1 LKVHLDEGRRV
12 AEVFVSSA
20 TKCRDIVQRLQR
32 QIHAIDCFLLEVWQG
47 CERLVPDNE
56 SMLSTLLEWGSDLQD
71 VRFYLRQREETVSFR
86 QIVDGSSLRVNGF
99 KEEPLPSKDVLL
111 GGSRMSVDDLKE
123 IAARQQQEIAIKE
136 RELKTK
142 QVQLM
147 EIKRKTQRKP
157 QSPHVQQLSVKVD
170 EQSERLTALR
180 HARDQVDSYKLS
192 NSALADELERVRS
205 LFLEKEKELA
215 IAVAKVESLTR
226 QLDKQRQG
234 FCGPSSSQSK
244 THQQLE
250 LERLRKELMTRNELN
265 HQQSIQIQSQ
275 KQLLAEKHKELFELD
290 AQIDQHS
297 EELRKKTLQNN
308 HTDHDNYPLYPSEE
322 EEEEEFLEMD
332 YGSLGNFATR
342 PNKGNSGNSKS
353 GSVSVGSSRGHPRN
367 SRKLETLLEVEEEV
381 SDGHA
386 SSKSSTED
394 LSEGPG
400 PPEVSRVTPAKSL
413 FENAKS
419 LGPMRNAPV
428 QPYSETTPNTTAI
441 VVADQLSNG
450 FSASLQ
456 RFEPEGVK
464 ETEFSSS
471 EPSDFERRAN
481 DEKEAEVYANSL
493 LKPKRL
499 RDQASEMARKMTP
512 KLRGNLFEQDN
523 LQETKSNMRGSES
536 KTKAPSW
543 NSGHNNPSDTCE
555 HSSLG
560 SPSSPSSLPSSP
572 LRSTSSKA
580 AIFAVT
586 ALSKSTGESQKPVEF
601 HKLDNRKDNSSILGK
616 QEPEE
621 VPFKD
626 KIIQP
631 PKANT
636 AEPIRGFQN
645 SKNTK
650 SFHEEI
656 FSARRV
662 KSEALS
668 TKNESVSNNSD
679 VRKKECGSTE
689 ENSSLNGALSKQSDV
704 LPKQNDASPNQN
716 DAFLNQN
723 DKLAKQS
730 DAFNNAKGRATDFSE
745 VKTTVKTA
753 LTAKTNSSPIQ
764 YPTVV
769 SEKKAIRLQT
779 LNSEVPL
786 SRLQSDKRTNPKA
799 EEALKK
805 TASTIEENESKTA
818 FSLKSLQHTARREAF
833 KQKEM
838 DPLRTAASNQKTD
851 SSEMQKATSPVL
863 SSTNSAVQLEQ
874 AVEHL
879 ISKSPNNDG
888 ASDFAVNETV
898 PESSLNSVL
907 KNNREE
913 FDRRPADENVHPDIS
928 LPLRMTA
935 MAFKP
940 ISLKAKKL
948 ASQQGNDGPLFNR
961 SQLAPV
967 ISNSISVR
975 GQSSLSKITITPSGT
990 FFSAPVSDRPEKRS
1004 PVPTSKRTRLGQRF
1018 AAPTY
1023 SEEEESKNFQVSA
1036 EEFPEEKSFD
1046 GVTVANEDLSKYEDP
1061 SSEDVQGTNTSG
1073 EKGDRKLS
1081 QGKTQ
1086 EELCWDPKHVVS
1098 SVNIKLTNHGI
1109 QEMKDKKENIQM
1121 NSSFGKI
1128 IKPLKQESKSAN
1140 GNVSNFLYTPSEN
1153 GRAQFGS
1160 SRPSSDSN
1168 GNNAKSA
1175 NRTFE
1180 NREIT
1185 CEIVDEP
1192 KVENSERT
1200 TDKQSKSEKLSRKV
1214 LTSRLSYPT
1223 QVDGRTVFTRR
1234 ELPTTKETKENNAEV
1249 LRVESFHEMNTAPFT
1264 IGNEKTE
1271 RNESSLQTLE
1281 RVGNPL
1287 VPTAVEESPRS
1298 NAENVSSKG
1307 YVSVD
1312 SALVDQAPVQ
1322 KTKRSKKAQR
1332 VSLDPHAV
1340 LLDAAVEGELDIVK
1354 EIVSELED
1362 PSKPN
1367 PEGITALHNAVC
1379 ACHDDVVK
1387 FLVRYG
1393 CDINSRDSHG
1403 WTPLHCAAANNA
1415 TEMSRFLVEHGACV
1429 LAATSLE
1436 SKTPGQCCERSEP
1449 GYSNCTR
1456 YLTDVEQ
1463 NLGINNDGRVFTL
1476 YSYAAN
1482 EEDEL
1487 SFECGEELNVIRR
1500 EDAAE
1505 KEWWWAVNKGGQT
1518 GYIPR
1523 NLLGLY
1529 PRISPKVQCP

>member
-1 LKVHLDEGRRV
+1 MRYINTMPFPLNLV
-12 AEVFVSSA
+12 VF
-20 TKCRDIVQRLQR
+20 IYFELQ
-32 QIHAIDCFLLEVWQG
+32 
-47 CERLVPDNE
+47 
-56 SMLSTLLEWGSDLQD
+56 
-71 VRFYLRQREETVSFR
+71 
-86 QIVDGSSLRVNGF
+86 
-99 KEEPLPSKDVLL
+99 
-111 GGSRMSVDDLKE
+111 
-123 IAARQQQEIAIKE
+123 
-136 RELKTK
+136 
-142 QVQLM
+142 
-147 EIKRKTQRKP
+147 
-157 QSPHVQQLSVKVD
+157 
-170 EQSERLTALR
+170 
-180 HARDQVDSYKLS
+180 
-192 NSALADELERVRS
+192 
-205 LFLEKEKELA
+205 
-215 IAVAKVESLTR
+215 
-226 QLDKQRQG
+226 
-234 FCGPSSSQSK
+234 
-244 THQQLE
+244 
-250 LERLRKELMTRNELN
+250 TRNELN

-322 EEEEEFLEMD
+322 EEEEEEFLEMD

-342 PNKGNSGNSKS
+342 PNKGNGGNSKS

-381 SDGHA
+381 SDGNA

-394 LSEGPG
+394 LSECPG
-400 PPEVSRVTPAKSL
+400 PPEVSRVTPAKSR

-419 LGPMRNAPV
+419 LGSKRNAPD
-428 QPYSETTPNTTAI
+428 QPYSETTANTAAI

-450 FSASLQ
+450 FSVSLQ
-456 RFEPEGVK
+456 RFEPEGVE

-471 EPSDFERRAN
+471 ELSDFERRVN

-493 LKPKRL
+493 LKLKRL
-499 RDQASEMARKMTP
+499 RDQASEMDRKMTP
-512 KLRGNLFEQDN
+512 KLKGNLEQDN
-523 LQETKSNMRGSES
+523 LQETKSNMRDSES

-586 ALSKSTGESQKPVEF
+586 ALSKNTGESQKPVEF

-621 VPFKD
+621 VPFKH

-650 SFHEEI
+650 TFHEEI

-679 VRKKECGSTE
+679 VRKKACGSTE
-689 ENSSLNGALSKQSDV
+689 ENPRLSGTLSEQSDV

-716 DAFLNQN
+716 DAFLNEN

-745 VKTTVKTA
+745 VKTTIKSA

-779 LNSEVPL
+779 LNSKVPIT
-786 SRLQSDKRTNPKA
+786 RLQSDKRTNSKP

-805 TASTIEENESKTA
+805 TASTIEENESKKA
-818 FSLKSLQHTARREAF
+818 FSLKSLQHTAREEAF
-833 KQKEM
+833 KQKGM
-838 DPLRTAASNQKTD
+838 DPLLTAASNQKTD

-888 ASDFAVNETV
+888 ASDFAVNEKVSET
-898 PESSLNSVL
+898 SLNSVL

-913 FDRRPADENVHPDIS
+913 FDRIPADKNVHPDIS
-928 LPLRMTA
+928 PPVRMTA
-935 MAFKP
+935 MAFTP
-940 ISLKAKKL
+940 ISSKAKKL

-1004 PVPTSKRTRLGQRF
+1004 PVPTSKRSRLGQRF

-1023 SEEEESKNFQVSA
+1023 SEEEESKNFQDSA
-1036 EEFPEEKSFD
+1036 EEFPEAKSFD
-1046 GVTVANEDLSKYEDP
+1046 GVTVANEDKPKYEDL
-1061 SSEDVQGTNTSG
+1061 SSEDVEETNSSG

-1086 EELCWDPKHVVS
+1086 EELCRDPKHVVS

-1168 GNNAKSA
+1168 GNNAKST

-1214 LTSRLSYPT
+1214 LTSGLSSPT

-1281 RVGNPL
+1281 RVENPL

-1307 YVSVD
+1307 YISVD

-1354 EIVSELED
+1354 EIVSEVSE
-1362 PSKPN
+1362 
-1367 PEGITALHNAVC
+1367 C
-1379 ACHDDVVK
+1379 
-1387 FLVRYG
+1387 FLNFSVL
-1393 CDINSRDSHG
+1393 SDS
-1403 WTPLHCAAANNA
+1403 
-1415 TEMSRFLVEHGACV
+1415 
-1429 LAATSLE
+1429 SL
-1436 SKTPGQCCERSEP
+1436 
-1449 GYSNCTR
+1449 R
-1456 YLTDVEQ
+1456 YLTRSE
-1463 NLGINNDGRVFTL
+1463 
-1476 YSYAAN
+1476 
-1482 EEDEL
+1482 
-1487 SFECGEELNVIRR
+1487 
-1500 EDAAE
+1500 
-1505 KEWWWAVNKGGQT
+1505 
-1518 GYIPR
+1518 R
-1523 NLLGLY
+1523 NLAEEAREVGLR
-1529 PRISPKVQCP
+1529 RIPIGHVGLHDF

>member
-1 LKVHLDEGRRV
+1 MNCIGIRAVYKYN
-12 AEVFVSSA
+12 AVSIKSSG
-20 TKCRDIVQRLQR
+20 IYLFIYFELQ
-32 QIHAIDCFLLEVWQG
+32 
-47 CERLVPDNE
+47 
-56 SMLSTLLEWGSDLQD
+56 
-71 VRFYLRQREETVSFR
+71 
-86 QIVDGSSLRVNGF
+86 
-99 KEEPLPSKDVLL
+99 
-111 GGSRMSVDDLKE
+111 
-123 IAARQQQEIAIKE
+123 
-136 RELKTK
+136 
-142 QVQLM
+142 
-147 EIKRKTQRKP
+147 
-157 QSPHVQQLSVKVD
+157 
-170 EQSERLTALR
+170 
-180 HARDQVDSYKLS
+180 
-192 NSALADELERVRS
+192 
-205 LFLEKEKELA
+205 
-215 IAVAKVESLTR
+215 
-226 QLDKQRQG
+226 
-234 FCGPSSSQSK
+234 
-244 THQQLE
+244 
-250 LERLRKELMTRNELN
+250 TRNELN

-381 SDGHA
+381 SDGNA

-400 PPEVSRVTPAKSL
+400 APEVSRVTPAKPR

-419 LGPMRNAPV
+419 LGPMRNAPD
-428 QPYSETTPNTTAI
+428 QPYSETTPNTAAI

-450 FSASLQ
+450 FSVSLQ
-456 RFEPEGVK
+456 RFEPEGVE

-471 EPSDFERRAN
+471 ELSDFERRVN

-499 RDQASEMARKMTP
+499 RDQASEMDRKITP
-512 KLRGNLFEQDN
+512 KLKGNLEQDN
-523 LQETKSNMRGSES
+523 LQETKSNMRDSES

-586 ALSKSTGESQKPVEF
+586 ALSKNTGESQKPVEF

-621 VPFKD
+621 VPFKH

-650 SFHEEI
+650 TFHEEI

-689 ENSSLNGALSKQSDV
+689 ENPRLNGALSEQSDV

-730 DAFNNAKGRATDFSE
+730 DVFNNAKGRATDFSE
-745 VKTTVKTA
+745 VKTTIKSA

-779 LNSEVPL
+779 LNSKIPIT
-786 SRLQSDKRTNPKA
+786 RLQSDKRTNPKP

-805 TASTIEENESKTA
+805 TASTIEENESKPA

-838 DPLRTAASNQKTD
+838 DPLLTTASNQKTD

-888 ASDFAVNETV
+888 ASDFAMNEKVSET
-898 PESSLNSVL
+898 SLNSVL

-913 FDRRPADENVHPDIS
+913 FGRIPADKNVHPDIS
-928 LPLRMTA
+928 PPVRMTA
-935 MAFKP
+935 MAFTP

-1004 PVPTSKRTRLGQRF
+1004 PVPTSKRSRLGQRF

-1023 SEEEESKNFQVSA
+1023 SEEEESKNFQDSA
-1036 EEFPEEKSFD
+1036 EEFPEAKSFD
-1046 GVTVANEDLSKYEDP
+1046 GVTVANEDKPKYEDL
-1061 SSEDVQGTNTSG
+1061 SSEDVEETNSSG

-1086 EELCWDPKHVVS
+1086 EELCRDPKHVVS

-1109 QEMKDKKENIQM
+1109 QDMKDKKENIQM

-1140 GNVSNFLYTPSEN
+1140 GNVSKFLYTPSEN
-1153 GRAQFGS
+1153 GRAQVGS

-1168 GNNAKSA
+1168 GSNAKSA

-1192 KVENSERT
+1192 KVENSART
-1200 TDKQSKSEKLSRKV
+1200 TDKQSKSEKLPRKV
-1214 LTSRLSYPT
+1214 LTSRLSSPT

-1249 LRVESFHEMNTAPFT
+1249 LQIESFHEMNTAPFT

-1281 RVGNPL
+1281 RVENPL

-1307 YVSVD
+1307 YISVD

-1322 KTKRSKKAQR
+1322 QTKRSKKAQR

-1354 EIVSELED
+1354 EIVSEVSECFFNFSVL
-1362 PSKPN
+1362 S
-1367 PEGITALHNAVC
+1367 
-1379 ACHDDVVK
+1379 
-1387 FLVRYG
+1387 
-1393 CDINSRDSHG
+1393 DS
-1403 WTPLHCAAANNA
+1403 
-1415 TEMSRFLVEHGACV
+1415 
-1429 LAATSLE
+1429 SL
-1436 SKTPGQCCERSEP
+1436 
-1449 GYSNCTR
+1449 R
-1456 YLTDVEQ
+1456 YLTRSE
-1463 NLGINNDGRVFTL
+1463 
-1476 YSYAAN
+1476 
-1482 EEDEL
+1482 
-1487 SFECGEELNVIRR
+1487 
-1500 EDAAE
+1500 
-1505 KEWWWAVNKGGQT
+1505 
-1518 GYIPR
+1518 R
-1523 NLLGLY
+1523 NLAEEAREVGL
-1529 PRISPKVQCP
+1529 

>member
-1 LKVHLDEGRRV
+1 MAVTEDRVRLKVHLDEGRRV

-157 QSPHVQQLSVKVD
+157 QSPHVQQLSAKVD

-180 HARDQVDSYKLS
+180 HAQDQVDSYKLS

-234 FCGPSSSQSK
+234 LCGPSSSQSK

-297 EELRKKTLQNN
+297 EKLRKRTLQNN

-381 SDGHA
+381 SDGNA

-394 LSEGPG
+394 LSGGPG
-400 PPEVSRVTPAKSL
+400 PPEVSRVTPAKSR

-419 LGPMRNAPV
+419 LGSMRNAPD
-428 QPYSETTPNTTAI
+428 QPYSETTANTAAI

-450 FSASLQ
+450 FSVSLQ
-456 RFEPEGVK
+456 RFEPEGVE

-471 EPSDFERRAN
+471 ELSDFERRVN

-493 LKPKRL
+493 LKLKRL
-499 RDQASEMARKMTP
+499 RDQASEMDRKMTP
-512 KLRGNLFEQDN
+512 KLKGNLSEQDN
-523 LQETKSNMRGSES
+523 LQETKSNMRDFEP
-536 KTKAPSW
+536 KTEAPSW
-543 NSGHNNPSDTCE
+543 NSRHNNPSDTCE

-586 ALSKSTGESQKPVEF
+586 ALSKNTGEYQKPVEF

-636 AEPIRGFQN
+636 AEPIPGFQN

-650 SFHEEI
+650 TFHEEI

-679 VRKKECGSTE
+679 VRKKVCGSTE
-689 ENSSLNGALSKQSDV
+689 ENPRLSGTLSEQSDV

-730 DAFNNAKGRATDFSE
+730 DVFNNAKGRATDFSE
-745 VKTTVKTA
+745 VKTTVKSA

-779 LNSEVPL
+779 LNSEVPIT
-786 SRLQSDKRTNPKA
+786 RLQSDKRTNPKP

-818 FSLKSLQHTARREAF
+818 LSLKSLQHTARREAF
-833 KQKEM
+833 KQKGM
-838 DPLRTAASNQKTD
+838 DPLLTAASNQKTD

-888 ASDFAVNETV
+888 ASDFAVNEKVSET
-898 PESSLNSVL
+898 SLNSVL

-913 FDRRPADENVHPDIS
+913 FDRIPADKNVHPDIS
-928 LPLRMTA
+928 PPVRMTA
-935 MAFKP
+935 MAFTP

-1004 PVPTSKRTRLGQRF
+1004 PVPTSKRSRLGQRF

-1023 SEEEESKNFQVSA
+1023 SEEEESKNFQDSA
-1036 EEFPEEKSFD
+1036 EEFPEAKSFD
-1046 GVTVANEDLSKYEDP
+1046 GVTVANEDMPKYEDL
-1061 SSEDVQGTNTSG
+1061 SSEDVEETNSSE

-1086 EELCWDPKHVVS
+1086 EELCRDPKHVVS

-1109 QEMKDKKENIQM
+1109 QEIKDKKENIQI

-1168 GNNAKSA
+1168 GNNAKGA

-1200 TDKQSKSEKLSRKV
+1200 TEKRSKSEKLSRKV
-1214 LTSRLSYPT
+1214 LTSRLSSPT
-1223 QVDGRTVFTRR
+1223 QVDGRTIFTKR
-1234 ELPTTKETKENNAEV
+1234 ELPTTKETKD
-1249 LRVESFHEMNTAPFT
+1249 EMNTAPFT

-1281 RVGNPL
+1281 RVENPL

-1307 YVSVD
+1307 YISVD

-1367 PEGITALHNAVC
+1367 LEGITALHNAVC

-1415 TEMSRFLVEHGACV
+1415 TKMSRFLVEHGACV

-1449 GYSNCTR
+1449 GYSDCTR

-1476 YSYAAN
+1476 YSYSAN

-1500 EDAAE
+1500 EDVAE
-1505 KEWWWAVNKGGQT
+1505 KEWWWAVNKDGQT

>member
-1 LKVHLDEGRRV
+1 
-12 AEVFVSSA
+12 
-20 TKCRDIVQRLQR
+20 
-32 QIHAIDCFLLEVWQG
+32 
-47 CERLVPDNE
+47 
-56 SMLSTLLEWGSDLQD
+56 
-71 VRFYLRQREETVSFR
+71 
-86 QIVDGSSLRVNGF
+86 
-99 KEEPLPSKDVLL
+99 
-111 GGSRMSVDDLKE
+111 
-123 IAARQQQEIAIKE
+123 
-136 RELKTK
+136 
-142 QVQLM
+142 
-147 EIKRKTQRKP
+147 
-157 QSPHVQQLSVKVD
+157 
-170 EQSERLTALR
+170 
-180 HARDQVDSYKLS
+180 
-192 NSALADELERVRS
+192 
-205 LFLEKEKELA
+205 
-215 IAVAKVESLTR
+215 
-226 QLDKQRQG
+226 
-234 FCGPSSSQSK
+234 
-244 THQQLE
+244 
-250 LERLRKELMTRNELN
+250 
-265 HQQSIQIQSQ
+265 
-275 KQLLAEKHKELFELD
+275 
-290 AQIDQHS
+290 
-297 EELRKKTLQNN
+297 
-308 HTDHDNYPLYPSEE
+308 
-322 EEEEEFLEMD
+322 MD

-400 PPEVSRVTPAKSL
+400 PPEVSRVTPAKSR

-419 LGPMRNAPV
+419 LGSMRNAPD
-428 QPYSETTPNTTAI
+428 QPYSETTENTAANI
-441 VVADQLSNG
+441 VADQLSNG
-450 FSASLQ
+450 FSVSLQ
-456 RFEPEGVK
+456 RFEPEGVE

-471 EPSDFERRAN
+471 ELSDFERRVN
-481 DEKEAEVYANSL
+481 DKKEAEVYANSL

-499 RDQASEMARKMTP
+499 RDQASEMDRKMTP
-512 KLRGNLFEQDN
+512 KLKRNLEQDN
-523 LQETKSNMRGSES
+523 LPETKSNMRDSES

-586 ALSKSTGESQKPVEF
+586 ALSKNTCESQKPVEF

-621 VPFKD
+621 VPFKH

-636 AEPIRGFQN
+636 AEPLRGFQN

-650 SFHEEI
+650 TFHEEI

-679 VRKKECGSTE
+679 VRKKACGSTE
-689 ENSSLNGALSKQSDV
+689 ENPRLNGALSEQSDV

-716 DAFLNQN
+716 EAFLNQN

-730 DAFNNAKGRATDFSE
+730 DAFNDAEGRATDFSE
-745 VKTTVKTA
+745 VKTTVKSV
-753 LTAKTNSSPIQ
+753 LTARTNSSPIQ

-779 LNSEVPL
+779 LNSEVPIT
-786 SRLQSDKRTNPKA
+786 RLQSEKRTNPKP

-838 DPLRTAASNQKTD
+838 DPLLTAASNQKTD

-879 ISKSPNNDG
+879 ISNSPNNDG
-888 ASDFAVNETV
+888 ASDFAVNEKVSET
-898 PESSLNSVL
+898 SLNSVL

-913 FDRRPADENVHPDIS
+913 FDRIPADKNVHPDIS
-928 LPLRMTA
+928 PPVRMTA
-935 MAFKP
+935 VAFTP

-1004 PVPTSKRTRLGQRF
+1004 PVPTSKRSRLGQRF

-1023 SEEEESKNFQVSA
+1023 SEEEESKNFQDSA
-1036 EEFPEEKSFD
+1036 EEFPEAKSFD

-1086 EELCWDPKHVVS
+1086 EELCRDPKHVVS
-1098 SVNIKLTNHGI
+1098 SVNIKLTNRGI

-1121 NSSFGKI
+1121 NSSCGKI

-1185 CEIVDEP
+1185 CEIVDET

-1214 LTSRLSYPT
+1214 LTSRLSSPT
-1223 QVDGRTVFTRR
+1223 QVDGRFVFTRR
-1234 ELPTTKETKENNAEV
+1234 ELPTTKENNAEV

-1281 RVGNPL
+1281 RVENPL
-1287 VPTAVEESPRS
+1287 VPTAVEETPRS

-1307 YVSVD
+1307 YISVD

-1322 KTKRSKKAQR
+1322 QTKRSKKAQR

-1354 EIVSELED
+1354 EIVSEVSE
-1362 PSKPN
+1362 
-1367 PEGITALHNAVC
+1367 C
-1379 ACHDDVVK
+1379 
-1387 FLVRYG
+1387 FLNFSVL
-1393 CDINSRDSHG
+1393 SDS
-1403 WTPLHCAAANNA
+1403 
-1415 TEMSRFLVEHGACV
+1415 
-1429 LAATSLE
+1429 SL
-1436 SKTPGQCCERSEP
+1436 
-1449 GYSNCTR
+1449 R
-1456 YLTDVEQ
+1456 YLT
-1463 NLGINNDGRVFTL
+1463 
-1476 YSYAAN
+1476 
-1482 EEDEL
+1482 
-1487 SFECGEELNVIRR
+1487 RR
-1500 EDAAE
+1500 EMNLAE
-1505 KEWWWAVNKGGQT
+1505 EAREVGLRR
-1518 GYIPR
+1518 IPI
-1523 NLLGLY
+1523 GHAG
-1529 PRISPKVQCP
+1529 PHDF

>member
-1 LKVHLDEGRRV
+1 
-12 AEVFVSSA
+12 
-20 TKCRDIVQRLQR
+20 
-32 QIHAIDCFLLEVWQG
+32 
-47 CERLVPDNE
+47 
-56 SMLSTLLEWGSDLQD
+56 
-71 VRFYLRQREETVSFR
+71 
-86 QIVDGSSLRVNGF
+86 
-99 KEEPLPSKDVLL
+99 
-111 GGSRMSVDDLKE
+111 
-123 IAARQQQEIAIKE
+123 
-136 RELKTK
+136 
-142 QVQLM
+142 
-147 EIKRKTQRKP
+147 
-157 QSPHVQQLSVKVD
+157 
-170 EQSERLTALR
+170 
-180 HARDQVDSYKLS
+180 
-192 NSALADELERVRS
+192 
-205 LFLEKEKELA
+205 
-215 IAVAKVESLTR
+215 
-226 QLDKQRQG
+226 
-234 FCGPSSSQSK
+234 
-244 THQQLE
+244 
-250 LERLRKELMTRNELN
+250 
-265 HQQSIQIQSQ
+265 
-275 KQLLAEKHKELFELD
+275 
-290 AQIDQHS
+290 
-297 EELRKKTLQNN
+297 
-308 HTDHDNYPLYPSEE
+308 
-322 EEEEEFLEMD
+322 MD

-342 PNKGNSGNSKS
+342 PNKGNSGSSKS

-381 SDGHA
+381 SDGNA

-400 PPEVSRVTPAKSL
+400 PPEVSRVTPAKSRL
-413 FENAKS
+413 ENAKS
-419 LGPMRNAPV
+419 LGSMRNAPD
-428 QPYSETTPNTTAI
+428 QPYSETTANTAAI

-450 FSASLQ
+450 FSVSLQ
-456 RFEPEGVK
+456 RFEPEGVE

-471 EPSDFERRAN
+471 ELSDFERRVN

-499 RDQASEMARKMTP
+499 RDQASEMDRKMTP
-512 KLRGNLFEQDN
+512 KLKGNLEQDN
-523 LQETKSNMRGSES
+523 LQETKSNMRDSES

-586 ALSKSTGESQKPVEF
+586 ALSKNTGESQKPVEF

-621 VPFKD
+621 VPFKH

-636 AEPIRGFQN
+636 AEPLRGFQN

-650 SFHEEI
+650 TFHEEI

-679 VRKKECGSTE
+679 VRKKACGSTE
-689 ENSSLNGALSKQSDV
+689 ENPRLNDALSEQSDV

-745 VKTTVKTA
+745 VKTTIKSA
-753 LTAKTNSSPIQ
+753 LTAKTNSFPIQ

-769 SEKKAIRLQT
+769 SEKKPIRLQT
-779 LNSEVPL
+779 LNSEVPIT
-786 SRLQSDKRTNPKA
+786 RLQSDKRTNPKP

-805 TASTIEENESKTA
+805 TALTIEENESKTA
-818 FSLKSLQHTARREAF
+818 FSLKSLQHTARGEAF
-833 KQKEM
+833 KQKGM
-838 DPLRTAASNQKTD
+838 DPLLTTASNQKTD
-851 SSEMQKATSPVL
+851 SSEMQRATSPVL

-888 ASDFAVNETV
+888 ASDFAVNEKVSET
-898 PESSLNSVL
+898 SLNSVL
-907 KNNREE
+907 ENNREE
-913 FDRRPADENVHPDIS
+913 FDRIPADKNVHPDIS
-928 LPLRMTA
+928 LPVRMTA

-1004 PVPTSKRTRLGQRF
+1004 PVPTSKRSRLGQRF

-1023 SEEEESKNFQVSA
+1023 SEEEESKNFQDSA
-1036 EEFPEEKSFD
+1036 EEFPEAKNFD
-1046 GVTVANEDLSKYEDP
+1046 GVTVANEDMPKYEDL
-1061 SSEDVQGTNTSG
+1061 SSEDVEETNSSG

-1086 EELCWDPKHVVS
+1086 EELCRDPKHVVS

-1109 QEMKDKKENIQM
+1109 QQMKDKKENIEM

-1140 GNVSNFLYTPSEN
+1140 GNVSNFLYIPSEN
-1153 GRAQFGS
+1153 GRSPFGS

-1185 CEIVDEP
+1185 SEIVDEL

-1200 TDKQSKSEKLSRKV
+1200 TDKQSKSEKLSRNV
-1214 LTSRLSYPT
+1214 VTSRLSSPT

-1281 RVGNPL
+1281 RVENPL

-1307 YVSVD
+1307 YISVD
-1312 SALVDQAPVQ
+1312 SALVDLAPVQ

-1354 EIVSELED
+1354 EIVSEVSE
-1362 PSKPN
+1362 
-1367 PEGITALHNAVC
+1367 C
-1379 ACHDDVVK
+1379 
-1387 FLVRYG
+1387 FLNFSVL
-1393 CDINSRDSHG
+1393 SDS
-1403 WTPLHCAAANNA
+1403 
-1415 TEMSRFLVEHGACV
+1415 
-1429 LAATSLE
+1429 SL
-1436 SKTPGQCCERSEP
+1436 
-1449 GYSNCTR
+1449 R
-1456 YLTDVEQ
+1456 YLTRSEM
-1463 NLGINNDGRVFTL
+1463 NL
-1476 YSYAAN
+1476 A
-1482 EEDEL
+1482 EEAREVGL
-1487 SFECGEELNVIRR
+1487 RR
-1500 EDAAE
+1500 
-1505 KEWWWAVNKGGQT
+1505 
-1518 GYIPR
+1518 IPIGHA
-1523 NLLGLY
+1523 GLHDF
-1529 PRISPKVQCP
+1529 

>member
-1 LKVHLDEGRRV
+1 MRYINTMPFPLNLL
-12 AEVFVSSA
+12 VFIYLFIYFA
-20 TKCRDIVQRLQR
+20 LQ
-32 QIHAIDCFLLEVWQG
+32 
-47 CERLVPDNE
+47 
-56 SMLSTLLEWGSDLQD
+56 
-71 VRFYLRQREETVSFR
+71 
-86 QIVDGSSLRVNGF
+86 
-99 KEEPLPSKDVLL
+99 
-111 GGSRMSVDDLKE
+111 
-123 IAARQQQEIAIKE
+123 
-136 RELKTK
+136 
-142 QVQLM
+142 
-147 EIKRKTQRKP
+147 
-157 QSPHVQQLSVKVD
+157 
-170 EQSERLTALR
+170 
-180 HARDQVDSYKLS
+180 
-192 NSALADELERVRS
+192 
-205 LFLEKEKELA
+205 
-215 IAVAKVESLTR
+215 
-226 QLDKQRQG
+226 
-234 FCGPSSSQSK
+234 
-244 THQQLE
+244 
-250 LERLRKELMTRNELN
+250 TRNELN

-400 PPEVSRVTPAKSL
+400 PPEVSRVTPAKSR

-419 LGPMRNAPV
+419 LGSMRNVPD
-428 QPYSETTPNTTAI
+428 QPYSETTENTAANI
-441 VVADQLSNG
+441 VADQLSNG
-450 FSASLQ
+450 FSVSLQ
-456 RFEPEGVK
+456 RFEPEGVE

-471 EPSDFERRAN
+471 ELSDFERRVN
-481 DEKEAEVYANSL
+481 DKKEAEVYANSL

-499 RDQASEMARKMTP
+499 RDQASEMDRKMTP
-512 KLRGNLFEQDN
+512 KLKGNLEQDN
-523 LQETKSNMRGSES
+523 LPETKSNTS
-536 KTKAPSW
+536 
-543 NSGHNNPSDTCE
+543 E

-586 ALSKSTGESQKPVEF
+586 ALSKNTGESQKPVEF

-650 SFHEEI
+650 TFHEEI

-679 VRKKECGSTE
+679 VRKKVCGSTE
-689 ENSSLNGALSKQSDV
+689 ENPRLNGALSEQSDV
-704 LPKQNDASPNQN
+704 LLKQNDASPNQN

-730 DAFNNAKGRATDFSE
+730 DAFSDAKGRATDFSE
-745 VKTTVKTA
+745 VKTTIKSA

-779 LNSEVPL
+779 LNSEVPIT
-786 SRLQSDKRTNPKA
+786 RLQSDKRTNPKP

-838 DPLRTAASNQKTD
+838 DPLLTAASNQKTD

-888 ASDFAVNETV
+888 ASDFAVNEKVSETL
-898 PESSLNSVL
+898 LNSVL

-913 FDRRPADENVHPDIS
+913 FDRIPADKNVHPDIS
-928 LPLRMTA
+928 PPVRMTA
-935 MAFKP
+935 MAFTP

-948 ASQQGNDGPLFNR
+948 AIQQGNDGPLFNR
-961 SQLAPV
+961 SQVAPV

-1004 PVPTSKRTRLGQRF
+1004 PVPTSKRSRLGQRF

-1023 SEEEESKNFQVSA
+1023 SEEEESKNFQDSA
-1036 EEFPEEKSFD
+1036 EEFPEAKSFD
-1046 GVTVANEDLSKYEDP
+1046 GVTVANEDKPKYEDL
-1061 SSEDVQGTNTSG
+1061 SSEDVEETNSSG

-1086 EELCWDPKHVVS
+1086 EELCRDPKHVVS
-1098 SVNIKLTNHGI
+1098 SVNIKLTNRGI

-1175 NRTFE
+1175 NRIFE

-1185 CEIVDEP
+1185 SEIVDEP

-1214 LTSRLSYPT
+1214 LTSRLSSPT

-1249 LRVESFHEMNTAPFT
+1249 LRVESFDEMNTAPFT

-1281 RVGNPL
+1281 RVENPL
-1287 VPTAVEESPRS
+1287 VPTVVEETPRS

-1307 YVSVD
+1307 YISVD
-1312 SALVDQAPVQ
+1312 GALVDQAPVQ
-1322 KTKRSKKAQR
+1322 QTKRSKKAQR

-1354 EIVSELED
+1354 EIVSEVSE
-1362 PSKPN
+1362 
-1367 PEGITALHNAVC
+1367 C
-1379 ACHDDVVK
+1379 
-1387 FLVRYG
+1387 FLNFSVL
-1393 CDINSRDSHG
+1393 SDS
-1403 WTPLHCAAANNA
+1403 
-1415 TEMSRFLVEHGACV
+1415 
-1429 LAATSLE
+1429 SL
-1436 SKTPGQCCERSEP
+1436 
-1449 GYSNCTR
+1449 R
-1456 YLTDVEQ
+1456 YLTRSEM
-1463 NLGINNDGRVFTL
+1463 NL
-1476 YSYAAN
+1476 A
-1482 EEDEL
+1482 EEAQEVGL
-1487 SFECGEELNVIRR
+1487 RR
-1500 EDAAE
+1500 
-1505 KEWWWAVNKGGQT
+1505 
-1518 GYIPR
+1518 IPIGHA
-1523 NLLGLY
+1523 GLHDF
-1529 PRISPKVQCP
+1529 